1 MKAHEYLNLR
11 VSRVDTIAAQ
21 QSGLP
26 ALFYTVKR
34 CYGDDEAS
42 SYLRDYK
49 KTEESLNV
57 VFIAGGITRF
67 QGDASVLL
75 ALLLDA
81 SAVKG
86 DYNDV

>member
-49 KTEESLNV
+49 KTKESLNV
-57 VFIAGGITRF
+57 VFIAGGNVTRF
-67 QGDASVLL
+67 QGDVSVLL
-75 ALLLDA
+75 TLLLLREV
-81 SAVKG
+81 S
-86 DYNDV
+86 